1 LEHLPG
7 LIALTCPSYNS
18 YHRLQPRSWSSA
30 YTCWGPDNRE
40 AAVRVASTYAGQE
53 MRSINLEL
61 KASDNSGNPYI
72 ALGGVIAAGL
82 DGITRRLELS
92 DAMLVVDD
100 PATLSDEERE
110 ERGITRLPD
119 SLTVAL
125 DALEADEVLTDA
137 LGPLLCSSY
146 LAVRRSEW
154 TAFSSQGSAFEHKQH
169 FWKY

>member
-1 LEHLPG
+1 MKNGAEN
-7 LIALTCPSYNS
+7 A
-18 YHRLQPRSWSSA
+18 SSA

-92 DAMLVVDD
+92 DAKLALDD
-100 PATLSDEERE
+100 PATLSDEERQ
-110 ERGITRLPD
+110 ERGIMRLPD
-119 SLTVAL
+119 SLSVAL
-125 DALEADEVLTDA
+125 DALASDEVLTDA
-137 LGPLLCSSY
+137 MG
-146 LAVRRSEW
+146 
-154 TAFSSQGSAFEHKQH
+154 
-169 FWKY
+169 